1 MYLHYSLKQK
11 FLIYKNWIHTTFT
24 DSYTFPF
31 SFSKFWT
38 MNAPLHCSA
47 LVQKLDNSKQST
59 ISSSTRHLPF
69 RTLSFFVVCTHW
81 ISKEIKRQ
89 KLKSLFEIICQH
101 TFSLFFSFL
110 SESLRAFAWLELKF
124 SVGLNWDLSFSVFSC
139 SAEESKVAWFL
150 LQNIRK
156 NWFGVRLEVL
166 N

>member
-1 MYLHYSLKQK
+1 MKICTYITVSSRSSSYVCKP
-11 FLIYKNWIHTTFT
+11 WIHTTLT

-31 SFSKFWT
+31 SFSSFRT
-38 MNAPLHCSA
+38 LHPYTA

-139 SAEESKVAWFL
+139 SAESKVAWFL